1 MGWWVFP
8 TWRLALVAL
17 AVGSSGYTVDE
28 CTQEALYTLPVDVCE
43 RTHARTHARALVCR
57 LAVYQRLHPAL
68 RTDVRLLLQQQHTA
82 IRRLR

>member
-28 CTQEALYTLPVDVCE
+28 CTQEALYTLPVCVCANE
-43 RTHARTHARALVCR
+43 PTHARTHARWCV
-57 LAVYQRLHPAL
+57 V
-68 RTDVRLLLQQQHTA
+68 
-82 IRRLR
+82 